1 MRLSADRLGQQLES
15 STATAWL
22 VVGDEPL
29 LVGEAADAIRARA
42 RQRGY
47 TGREA
52 FFVERY
58 FDWGAV
64 QGASQALSL
73 FAERRILEIR
83 MPTARPGIEGSA
95 VLARLAADT
104 PPDTWVLVVT
114 ARLDRDAAKSAWV
127 KSFDQHGVVV
137 QAWPVEIGQLP
148 DWITARAR
156 SHGLDLE
163 TAGAQLL
170 AERIEGNL
178 LAAHQEIEKLALT
191 HGPGRVSEEEVAAA
205 VANSARYDVF
215 KLGEAALAG
224 DAARTLRILD
234 GLRGEGTEPT
244 LVLWVLCREIRALA
258 EARTAGQGGPAHG
271 WQGQKR
277 LKLLDAAV
285 RRMRRTPL
293 GPLIGH
299 AARVDRAIKG
309 RGPGDAWDELAWLA
323 ARLAGVEL
331 PPARAG

>member
-1 MRLSADRLGQQLES
+1 MKLSTDRLGQQLES
-15 STATAWL
+15 SMATAWL
-22 VVGDEPL
+22 VAGDEPL

-42 RQRGY
+42 RQQGY
-47 TGREA
+47 TGRET

-58 FDWGAV
+58 FDWGAL
-64 QGASQALSL
+64 QGSSQALSL

-83 MPTARPGIEGSA
+83 MPVARPGVEGGA
-95 VLARLAADT
+95 MLARLAADT
-104 PPDTWVLVVT
+104 PPDTWLLVVT
-114 ARLDRDAAKSAWV
+114 ARLERDAAKSAWV

-148 DWITARAR
+148 DWIAARAR
-156 SHGLDLE
+156 LHGLDVDA
-163 TAGAQLL
+163 AGAQLL
-170 AERIEGNL
+170 AERVEGNL

-191 HGPGRVSEEEVAAA
+191 HGPGRVSEEEVAEA

-224 DAARTLRILD
+224 DAVRTLRILD

-244 LVLWVLCREIRALA
+244 LVLWLLCREIRALA
-258 EARTAGQGGPAHG
+258 EARTGRQGGSMFG
-271 WQGQKR
+271 WQAQKR
-277 LKLLDAAV
+277 LKLLEAAV
-285 RRMRRTPL
+285 RRMRGTPL

-309 RGPGDAWDELAWLA
+309 RGPGDAWDELGWLA

>member
-1 MRLSADRLGQQLES
+1 MKLSTDRLGQQLDS

-42 RQRGY
+42 RQQGY
-47 TGREA
+47 TGREI
-52 FFVERY
+52 FFVEPR
-58 FDWGAV
+58 FDWSVV

-83 MPTARPGIEGSA
+83 MPTARPGVEGGA
-95 VLARLAADT
+95 VLAALAAAT
-104 PPDTWVLVVT
+104 PPDTFVLVVT
-114 ARLDRDAAKSAWV
+114 GRLEKDAARSAWI

-137 QAWPVEIGQLP
+137 QAWPVDIAQLP
-148 DWITARAR
+148 GWIAARAR
-156 SHGLDLE
+156 SHGLEVDA
-163 TAGAQLL
+163 AGAQLL

-191 HGPGRVSEEEVAAA
+191 HGPGRVGEDAVAEA

-258 EARTAGQGGPAHG
+258 EARAGRGGAVYG
-271 WQGQKR
+271 WHAQQR
-277 LKLLDAAV
+277 SKLLGAAV
-285 RRMRRTPL
+285 RRMGRTPL

>member
-1 MRLSADRLGQQLES
+1 MKLSTDRLGQQLES

-22 VVGDEPL
+22 VAGDEPL

-42 RQRGY
+42 RQQGY
-47 TGREA
+47 TGRET

-58 FDWGAV
+58 FDWGGL

-83 MPTARPGIEGSA
+83 MPTARPGVEGGA

-114 ARLDRDAAKSAWV
+114 ARLDKDAARSAWV

-137 QAWPVEIGQLP
+137 QAWPVDIGQLP
-148 DWITARAR
+148 DWITSRAR
-156 SHGLDLE
+156 SHGLDIGA
-163 TAGAQLL
+163 AGAQLL

-191 HGPGRVSEEEVAAA
+191 HGPGRVSEEDVAAA

-258 EARTAGQGGPAHG
+258 QAKTGGQGGPVYG
-271 WQGQKR
+271 WQAQKR